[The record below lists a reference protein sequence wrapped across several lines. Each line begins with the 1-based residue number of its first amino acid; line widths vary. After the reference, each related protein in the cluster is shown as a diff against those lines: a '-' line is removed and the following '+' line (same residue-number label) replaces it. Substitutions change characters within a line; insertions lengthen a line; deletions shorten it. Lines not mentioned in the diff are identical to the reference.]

1 MTDAV
6 RIPGVAAKVRKA
18 RRRTP
23 RYEEPDNIPG
33 IFKAMSVIGFVILLA
48 PAVIVFS
55 AALTA
60 GQYLTFPPQG
70 LSFRWIIEFF
80 ASDVFRGAFFT
91 SFILALVVTAIST
104 TLGTMISIFLTRV
117 GFAGRGAVRALFVS
131 PIMVPGVVIG
141 LALFLYYIFLDIGL
155 SRSFPG
161 MLLGHIIVTVPWVIV
176 AVTAALYH
184 FDRSI
189 EDAARSLGAG
199 PFKAFRL
206 VTLPNISQGIMAG
219 SVFAFI
225 VSFGQFDV
233 SLFLGTSTVQPLPI
247 AIFLSLRH
255 RPEPTTAAA
264 GAIAII
270 LVVVSMILVSR
281 LMNLNRIM
289 SARRAE

>member
-6 RIPGVAAKVRKA
+6 RLPGIAAKI
-18 RRRTP
+18 RRSRRPAP
-23 RYEEPDNIPG
+23 RYQEPDNIPG
-33 IFKAMSVIGFVILLA
+33 IFKVISVIGFTILLA

-55 AALTA
+55 AALTG

-70 LSFRWIIEFF
+70 LSIHWIIEFF

-91 SFILALVVTAIST
+91 SFILALVVMAIST
-104 TLGTMISIFLTRV
+104 TLGTMASIFLSRV
-117 GFAGRGAVRALFVS
+117 DFVGRGAVRAIFVS
-131 PIMVPGVVIG
+131 PIMVPGIVIG
-141 LALFLYYIFLDIGL
+141 LALFLYYIYIDIGL

-161 MLLGHIIVTVPWVIV
+161 LLLGHIIVTVPWVV
-176 AVTAALYH
+176 VTVSAALYH
-184 FDRSI
+184 FDRSV

-199 PFKAFRL
+199 PFTAFRL
-206 VTLPNISQGIMAG
+206 VTLPNISSGIMAG

-233 SLFLGTSTVQPLPI
+233 SLFLGTSSVQPLPI

-264 GAIAII
+264 GAIAIV
-270 LVVVSMILVSR
+270 LVVVSMVLVSR
-281 LMNLNRIM
+281 LMNLNRMM
-289 SARRAE
+289 SARRAQ